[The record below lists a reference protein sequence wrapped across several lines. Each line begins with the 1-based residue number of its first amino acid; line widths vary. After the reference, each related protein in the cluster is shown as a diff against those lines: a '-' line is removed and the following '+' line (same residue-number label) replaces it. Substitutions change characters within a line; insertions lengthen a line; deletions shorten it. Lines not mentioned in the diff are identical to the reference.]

1 MPEPNII
8 TILIN
13 ETLSSIKVLLMIM
26 VMLSLQHL
34 IFLEC
39 NTTKQKKNTRIIIF
53 VYMIITIVLSILAN
67 TIITTAIFYFTQI
80 ICVFLIFL
88 PSIYQSV
95 KGRKRAR
102 WLGLFIFIPMI
113 GYFDAIYMIV
123 ELPAIVG
130 LISKENQNL
139 YEIIACLV
147 ILVIL
152 ALLMYKKPSFIRRL
166 ERDIEKRTLT
176 VFEEI
181 GLWAVGIWLIIYD
194 LISSKL
200 FSDTMSSFNVY
211 LAISNFIVAAVI
223 ILLIVDS
230 NYRNFYYRQNNKLQK
245 SLITTMAELV
255 ENRDENTGGHIQR
268 TAKYVEI
275 IARKLKSE
283 NKYTHI
289 LTDKYIEDM
298 IVAAPL
304 HDVGKIHI
312 PDAVLNKPGK
322 LDDSEFAM
330 MKSHAAAGG
339 KIIDRVEENVGS
351 INYLRIAKEM
361 AEYHHERIDGKG
373 YPHGITGDE
382 IPLCAKILAVAD
394 VFDALISKRCY
405 KDPMPLDKA
414 FAIIR
419 EESGSHFDTDV
430 SNAFLESRPEIEQFI
445 NELTSE

>member
-8 TILIN
+8 NILIN

-95 KGRKRAR
+95 TGRKRAR

>member
-8 TILIN
+8 NILIN

-39 NTTKQKKNTRIIIF
+39 NTAKQKKNTRIIIF

-67 TIITTAIFYFTQI
+67 TIITTAIFHFTQI